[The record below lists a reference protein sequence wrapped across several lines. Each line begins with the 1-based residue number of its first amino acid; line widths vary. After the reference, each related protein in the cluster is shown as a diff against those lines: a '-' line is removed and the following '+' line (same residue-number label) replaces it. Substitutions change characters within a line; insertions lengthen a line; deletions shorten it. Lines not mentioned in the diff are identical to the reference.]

1 MRVIAI
7 ASQKGGSGKTTLAGH
22 LAVAAEQAGRGPVAL
37 IDADPQGS
45 LAEWWNAREAETPLM
60 ARSSAT
66 QLASDLERVR
76 ALDIR
81 YVIVDTPPAILDTVS
96 QVIRLADLVI
106 LPVQPS
112 PHDLKAAA
120 ATVELVGRTGKK
132 LLFVLNNTL
141 PKARITREAAEV
153 LARYGTLAPMHV
165 HHRTGYASSMIDGRT
180 IMEIPGSG
188 GPEIANL
195 WAYVDHSFAVAD
207 PLEIPGNVIALA
219 RA

>member
-7 ASQKGGSGKTTLAGH
+7 ASQKGGSGKTTLTGH
-22 LAVAAEQAGRGPVAL
+22 LAVAAEQAGAGPVAL

-45 LAEWWNAREAETPLM
+45 LSEWWNERQAETPLL
-60 ARSSAT
+60 ARSSPA
-66 QLASDLERVR
+66 QLAADIARMR
-76 ALDIR
+76 ALD
-81 YVIVDTPPAILDTVS
+81 VALLIVDTPPAILDTVAE
-96 QVIRLADLVI
+96 VIRHADLVI
-106 LPVQPS
+106 VPVQPS

-120 ATVELVGRTGKK
+120 TTVDLVERMGKR
-132 LLFVLNNTL
+132 LLFVLNNAL

-153 LARYGTLAPMHV
+153 LSRCGTLAPACV
-165 HHRTGYASSMIDGRT
+165 FHRTGYAASMIDGRT

-195 WAYVDHSFAVAD
+195 WTYIQGRLTVA
-207 PLEIPGNVIALA
+207 ERIEMGANVIPLA

>member
-45 LAEWWNAREAETPLM
+45 LAEWWNERKAETPLM
-60 ARSSAT
+60 ARSGGA
-66 QLASDLERVR
+66 QLAADLERMR
-76 ALDIR
+76 DRGIL

-120 ATVELVGRTGKK
+120 TTVELVQRMGKQ
-132 LLFVLNNTL
+132 LIFVLNNTL
-141 PKARITREAAEV
+141 PKTRITREAAEV
-153 LARYGTLAPMHV
+153 LARCGTLAPMHV
-165 HHRTGYASSMIDGRT
+165 HHRTGYAASMIDGRT

-195 WAYVDHSFAVAD
+195 WAYVERSFASSE
-207 PLEIPGNVIALA
+207 PQEPPGNVIALA

>member
-22 LAVAAEQAGRGPVAL
+22 LAVAAERAGAGPVAL

-45 LAEWWNAREAETPLM
+45 LAEWWNEREAETPLM
-60 ARSSAT
+60 ARSNAA
-66 QLASDLERVR
+66 QLATDLERMR
-76 ALDIR
+76 ALGLEH
-81 YVIVDTPPAILDTVS
+81 VIVDTPPAILDTVS
-96 QVIRLADLVI
+96 QVARLADLVI
-106 LPVQPS
+106 VPVQPS
-112 PHDLKAAA
+112 PHDLKAAST
-120 ATVELVGRTGKK
+120 TVELVERIGKK

-153 LARYGTLAPMHV
+153 LMRCGTLAPMHV

-195 WAYVDHSFAVAD
+195 WDYVERCLASSD
-207 PLEIPGNVIALA
+207 PRELPGNVIPLA